1 MQVYGFGN
9 VRAEIFVILIVMK
22 QLVVICFAVFL
33 IQKSFAQTRDEA
45 DAELVSSF
53 RFTSLQVYKFTSLKF
68 QVSVSSS
75 HEKPT
80 TSVYRAP
87 YGYIRFL
94 AIETGK

>member
-53 RFTSLQVYKFTSLKF
+53 RFTSLQVYKFE
-68 QVSVSSS
+68 VSSF
-75 HEKPT
+75 
-80 TSVYRAP
+80 
-87 YGYIRFL
+87 RF
-94 AIETGK
+94 KFS